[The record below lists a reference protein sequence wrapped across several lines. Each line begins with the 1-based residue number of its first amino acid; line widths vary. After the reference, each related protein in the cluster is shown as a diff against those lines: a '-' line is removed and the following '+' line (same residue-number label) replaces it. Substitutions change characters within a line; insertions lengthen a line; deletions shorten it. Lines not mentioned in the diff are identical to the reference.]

1 MSRAARRR
9 RSSRNTRRSKW
20 RPQVDHIRSD
30 CSCAR
35 ASQSGTIAPDT
46 RWIRLL
52 MAGCR
57 SCRDD
62 STFIPRSR
70 LYWLASQA
78 RLCSVGSVLVQR
90 DEPTR
95 SGVSPI
101 GRQRRRRDR
110 HGRGLRGAIA
120 PVGVP
125 IARSSGDQFDELVL
139 DAVEELERAWAK
151 ELAAVEFAVEDVPPA
166 ATTDTDIE
174 FNPEVVADGPVPLG
188 RLYRGGVESIKSPVI
203 VIYRRPVEARTADKS
218 ERADLVFAVVAEL
231 VAELLGRDLDEI
243 DPP

>member
-1 MSRAARRR
+1 
-9 RSSRNTRRSKW
+9 
-20 RPQVDHIRSD
+20 
-30 CSCAR
+30 
-35 ASQSGTIAPDT
+35 
-46 RWIRLL
+46 
-52 MAGCR
+52 
-57 SCRDD
+57 
-62 STFIPRSR
+62 
-70 LYWLASQA
+70 LASQA

-188 RLYRGGVESIKSPVI
+188 RLYRRGVESIKSPVI
-203 VIYRRPVEARTADKS
+203 VIYRRPIEARTADKS

>member
-1 MSRAARRR
+1 MATAGRPHPVRLQLR
-9 RSSRNTRRSKW
+9 TRLTVGDDSPRPALDPVAEGSLPVVS
-20 RPQVDHIRSD
+20 RPQHLRTAIK
-30 CSCAR
+30 AH
-35 ASQSGTIAPDT
+35 
-46 RWIRLL
+46 
-52 MAGCR
+52 
-57 SCRDD
+57 
-62 STFIPRSR
+62 
-70 LYWLASQA
+70 WLASQA

-151 ELAAVEFAVEDVPPA
+151 ELAAVEFAVEDVPSA